1 LSNPWKEIRDAV
13 WARAFEGGF
22 TSPQLLVALRLVEH
36 FPNIFPGEQKLAR
49 WTRLGLSTVRQAIA
63 ELEAARILRVTRN
76 PGRVNQYEFLDRAGN
91 PITQGVPDIGPTPP
105 GAGGAPRQELDHTPP
120 GAGSPTPPGAGS
132 EADPDLKQDPKQEV
146 EAGRASAP
154 EHARALMPHELAE
167 RRKAAEATTPGAR
180 PVIRYEF
187 REGWK
192 PKRSHRELGISLG
205 LTDHDIGA
213 RLHDCRNKVY
223 EKGFT
228 SEDKQFNR
236 ELAWAARDKET
247 AAFKRKA
254 NNVRDFEQP
263 GHRRSGS

>member
-1 LSNPWKEIRDAV
+1 MSNPWKEIRDAV

-49 WTRLGLSTVRQAIA
+49 WTRLGERTVRQALS
-63 ELEAARILRVTRN
+63 ELEAARVLRITRN
-76 PGRVNQYEFLDRAGN
+76 PGRVNQYEFLDRSGN
-91 PITQGVPDIGPTPP
+91 PIQSGVPDIGPTPA
-105 GAGGAPRQELDHTPP
+105 GAAGPPRQELPGTPA
-120 GAGSPTPPGAGS
+120 GAAGPTPAGAAA
-132 EADPDLKQDPKQEV
+132 EADPDLKQDPKREV
-146 EAGRASAP
+146 EAGRARP
-154 EHARALMPHELAE
+154 LMPHELSE

-205 LTDHDIGA
+205 LTDEDIGA